1 MIPSHFI
8 YLENFPLLPFGKIN
22 RKALPHPDWYNL
34 DRENPY
40 QPPRDS
46 IERELTQIW
55 LDVLNLQKDG
65 KELKIG
71 INDNFFELGGNS
83 LLATELIFSIEKH
96 FQIELPSQIIYEKA
110 TTAELSSLIKQL
122 RETDQKDANAGE
134 DEDLNRALNLLEK
147 F

>member
-1 MIPSHFI
+1 M
-8 YLENFPLLPFGKIN
+8 
-22 RKALPHPDWYNL
+22 
-34 DRENPY
+34 
-40 QPPRDS
+40 
-46 IERELTQIW
+46 ERELTQIW

-83 LLATELIFSIEKH
+83 LLATELIVSIEKH

-134 DEDLNRALNLLEK
+134 DEDLKRALNLLEK